1 MSENNFDNKI
11 SEILKGIDMPYE
23 PSTWD
28 ALSAKLDQQV
38 TPTDIPPAAG
48 SSPDFQAFDQRMRSA
63 LDGIEMPYQPANW
76 DKMAQRLDRSG
87 MVNLIRRHKVA
98 EAAIILLIAM
108 NFQTIFD
115 NSSRWFHM
123 PPQEETPVEEPMA
136 GNATRKHQHGKGTIS
151 QAIVGVLPTSPMAQA
166 VVSTHLHSTP
176 TTSNIA
182 AVFAATIPNLEAQGT
197 PKSIN
202 TALIGADGERIPQG
216 LRPLTLLAALNLDQI
231 DRQYQVSPMAG
242 IYMPKEKSS
251 STTNN
256 KRSAKYIMAHV
267 GAARQQYKGSNDY
280 QTNFNTA
287 TVGVQ
292 VGKRKGKWG
301 VETGLAYTPQV
312 YDSET
317 KIVGFHKDFGRVL
330 GTSYDQ
336 IQATIVSVPVK
347 VTRRIARFGKNSV
360 HAVAGT
366 VANIAVEKNYTYKE
380 IEYPTG
386 PSALPT
392 DKPSL
397 PTSNGLFEGGKSGNN
412 IYVSAEAG
420 VRFERRLNNRMS
432 AYVEPQYRRFVAGK
446 GIGPVKG
453 KTNAVGVQAGV
464 VALL

>member
-11 SEILKGIDMPYE
+11 SEILKGIDMPYDS
-23 PSTWD
+23 STWD

-38 TPTDIPPAAG
+38 TPTDTTPSTSA
-48 SSPDFQAFDQRMRSA
+48 SPDFQAFDQRMRSA
-63 LDGIEMPYQPANW
+63 LDNIEMPYQPANW

-98 EAAIILLIAM
+98 EAAIILLIAV

-115 NSSRWFHM
+115 NGSRWFHM

-136 GNATRKHQHGKGTIS
+136 GNTQKHRNSKGTIS
-151 QAIVGVLPTSPMAQA
+151 KAIVGVLPTSPMAQNVISA
-166 VVSTHLHSTP
+166 QPFNTP
-176 TTSNIA
+176 TTFNNA
-182 AVFAATIPNLEAQGT
+182 ALLAATIPNLIEQGT

-202 TALIGADGERIPQG
+202 ASIIGADGERIPQG

-231 DRQYQVSPMAG
+231 DRQYQVAPMAG
-242 IYMPKEKSS
+242 IYFPKEKSN
-251 STTNN
+251 TKAN
-256 KRSAKYIMAHV
+256 KRSVKYIMAYV
-267 GAARQQYKGSNDY
+267 GAARQQYKGGNDY

-287 TVGVQ
+287 TAGVQ

-312 YDSET
+312 YNSET
-317 KIVGFHKDFGRVL
+317 KIIGFHKDFGRVI

-336 IQATIVSVPVK
+336 IQATMVSVPVK
-347 VTRRIARFGKNSV
+347 ITRQIAKFGKNSM
-360 HAVAGT
+360 HAVVGT
-366 VANIAVEKNYTYKE
+366 SAHLAVEKNYTYKE

-412 IYVSAEAG
+412 VYVSAEAG
-420 VRFERRLNNRMS
+420 VRFERRLSHRMS

-446 GIGPVKG
+446 GIGPVSG